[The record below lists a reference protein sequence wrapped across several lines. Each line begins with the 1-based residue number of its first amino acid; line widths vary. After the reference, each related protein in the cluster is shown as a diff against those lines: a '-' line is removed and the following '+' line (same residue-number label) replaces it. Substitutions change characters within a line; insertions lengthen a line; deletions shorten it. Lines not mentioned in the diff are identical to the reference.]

1 MSGRL
6 RRRLLR
12 SSRVSSSGRQ
22 HFNKVGAWLAAV
34 LAAAVAAALTGVL
47 TGAFDALGRAITGG
61 TSEADPLTISVGPL
75 MTPCPG
81 SVVVPQ
87 PPAQLK
93 TSYPGDL
100 STMRSWPDWPPARTG
115 VGASPDRVP
124 IFVQGRSNAE
134 VILTGLRVR
143 VHERR
148 PPLAGTSLGAACGDL
163 GEFRWLEVDLDHNP
177 PRPLPIYDPVVAEIA
192 KRYHGAPDWRLQPIQ
207 FPYKVSVSEAESFL
221 IVANTEGCDCT
232 WDMELTWA
240 TQGRTGTSVINNN
253 GMPFRTTSTRD
264 TVGSC
269 MLATA
274 EVYCE

>member
-12 SSRVSSSGRQ
+12 SSRASSADRQ
-22 HFNKVGAWLAAV
+22 RLNKVGAWLAAV
-34 LAAAVAAALTGVL
+34 LAAALTGVL
-47 TGAFDALGRAITGG
+47 TGAFDALGRVITGG
-61 TSEADPLTISVGPL
+61 TSETDPLTISVGPL
-75 MTPCPG
+75 LTPCPG

-100 STMRSWPDWPPARTG
+100 ARMNSWTDWPPARAG

-148 PPLAGTSLGAACGDL
+148 PPLAGG
-163 GEFRWLEVDLDHNP
+163 
-177 PRPLPIYDPVVAEIA
+177 
-192 KRYHGAPDWRLQPIQ
+192 
-207 FPYKVSVSEAESFL
+207 
-221 IVANTEGCDCT
+221 
-232 WDMELTWA
+232 
-240 TQGRTGTSVINNN
+240 GR
-253 GMPFRTTSTRD
+253 
-264 TVGSC
+264 C

-274 EVYCE
+274 QVNCE